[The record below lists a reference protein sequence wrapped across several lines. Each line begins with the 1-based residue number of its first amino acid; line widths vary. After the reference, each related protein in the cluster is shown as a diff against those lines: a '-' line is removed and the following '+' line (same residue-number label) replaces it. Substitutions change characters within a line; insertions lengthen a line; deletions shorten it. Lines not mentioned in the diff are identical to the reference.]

1 MNTTNESYRER
12 EFIFSRILKYNVKR
26 LLSNAACVYMFKAEP
41 VVRLSARDLASECR
55 LYSAI
60 TLKPEIVPVL
70 PLREVN
76 FSRSSTRNF
85 GAGQVQYKLHNV
97 THLDAYSSRNV
108 FVARIII

>member
-1 MNTTNESYRER
+1 MNLIGEENL
-12 EFIFSRILKYNVKR
+12 FFSRILKYSVKR

-41 VVRLSARDLASECR
+41 VVRLSALASECR

-85 GAGQVQYKLHNV
+85 GAAQVQYKIHNV